1 MKRTLVHRVTNNV
14 RVLVLRWIR
23 VEPLASK
30 ALAFSLHGLSGYWEQ
45 RYGHCVCLAQTF
57 VDQSRFR
64 GTCYRAA
71 NWTLLGM
78 TTGRGK
84 DAPTHQANRS
94 IKQVLGYALV
104 KDFRERLACAG
115 PAPLGR
121 LPCGTGILDGSRK

>member
-1 MKRTLVHRVTNNV
+1 VKRTLVHRVTNNV

-71 NWTLLGM
+71 NWVCVGETQGLAKRGNTYHRHGVVKGIYLYPLDRHWREVL
-78 TTGRGK
+78 TG
-84 DAPTHQANRS
+84 
-94 IKQVLGYALV
+94 
-104 KDFRERLACAG
+104 E
-115 PAPLGR
+115 GR
-121 LPCGTGILDGSRK
+121 TR